1 MTLFEVYICILGTI
15 YVIDKII
22 DTLLNII
29 VMGENGVGHNINPE
43 HIKSMYS

>member
-15 YVIDKII
+15 YVIDKVI

-29 VMGENGVGHNINPE
+29 MLGDNVSPNPE